1 MVSLEEKK
9 NSRDFQLNQT
19 KEKLNESLLTADLSI
34 KTNIN
39 KLVFIA
45 HADPAVI
52 NATIN
57 ISQSFSNEQN
67 AWTFRSLSLNIYFY
81 ALLSVPFCAYS
92 NTLTLFMTSLFTRLN
107 KISIICVS
115 FLYQISYHEKKR
127 AIQTRFIRSGI
138 FNCLEKPL
146 RND

>member
-19 KEKLNESLLTADLSI
+19 KGKLNESLLTADLNI

-52 NATIN
+52 NVTIN

-67 AWTFRSLSLNIYFY
+67 A
-81 ALLSVPFCAYS
+81 
-92 NTLTLFMTSLFTRLN
+92 
-107 KISIICVS
+107 
-115 FLYQISYHEKKR
+115 
-127 AIQTRFIRSGI
+127 
-138 FNCLEKPL
+138 
-146 RND
+146 